1 MCHTSDSTDLPVLQ
15 NFPHAIQVIFL
26 FFFNKW
32 MEYSIFSSNLVMFSC
47 TVSYHLSNNG
57 KIFSFFFSWAV
68 IPRAA
73 LYLSV
78 LCTFSQISSGRKA
91 NQTYTK
97 MVTCRRAKST
107 LSLPCSLIIIFSFS
121 SVEYMEKTAWTESR
135 ITSQTPFMQFGFHG
149 SLSRVWRKHFWT
161 KSKLT
166 DLKCQCTFHCWI
178 WIVKLCRHF

>member
-1 MCHTSDSTDLPVLQ
+1 MGRY
-15 NFPHAIQVIFL
+15 FL
-26 FFFNKW
+26 FFFLEQSFQELPCTWASYVRSLRSQVGGKPIRRILKW
-32 MEYSIFSSNLVMFSC
+32 
-47 TVSYHLSNNG
+47 
-57 KIFSFFFSWAV
+57 
-68 IPRAA
+68 
-73 LYLSV
+73 
-78 LCTFSQISSGRKA
+78 
-91 NQTYTK
+91 
-97 MVTCRRAKST
+97 TCRRTKST

-135 ITSQTPFMQFGFHG
+135 ITSQTPFMQSGFHG

>member
-1 MCHTSDSTDLPVLQ
+1 MIKRLTIRIDQRESYQYAFKKYRLESPHVPHIWQHWSPSFAKFSSCYTS
-15 NFPHAIQVIFL
+15 NFFL

-97 MVTCRRAKST
+97 MDLQKNKEHPVTAMLSNHYLLFFLRGIHGKNCLNRKQNHKSDT
-107 LSLPCSLIIIFSFS
+107 LHAIRFPWFS
-121 SVEYMEKTAWTESR
+121 
-135 ITSQTPFMQFGFHG
+135 
-149 SLSRVWRKHFWT
+149 
-161 KSKLT
+161 
-166 DLKCQCTFHCWI
+166 
-178 WIVKLCRHF
+178 